1 MPWKCGVPR
10 SSHSDKDGL
19 GTTKLDLAEIDNTV
33 PPDTEGAA
41 GVCPGV
47 PWMRSA
53 LGKVGQYLFDLFEST
68 LKILG
73 LSGDLILI

>member
-53 LGKVGQYLFDLFEST
+53 
-68 LKILG
+68 
-73 LSGDLILI
+73 